1 MVSDGPADND
11 PDDLFAG
18 QNDPALSPNDGRSP
32 LVSSSSPMS
41 GPSSVAGPS
50 SSTDAPMVQPVLFA
64 AERAALYAGL
74 MESTLTV
81 DANDVASNAD
91 RGSVTSRAIALG
103 LAQRLKYTVTAQRG
117 AGQTAGNDFEA
128 LCASFVRNTFLQL
141 GHIRPGLWK
150 VEQYRGQRRAG
161 LAMYE
166 QYAHLEALDAAARN
180 NPELAAALGSDYT
193 IKPDVVVWRSPEPDS
208 TINASQP
215 LVDASVAT
223 RSPLRLSVNQRPIL
237 HASLSCKWTLR
248 SDRAQNARSEAL
260 NLIRNR
266 KGHLPHIAVI
276 TAEPLPSRLASIA
289 LGTGDVDCVYHFALH
304 ELQDTVASLNLPD
317 AQDMLA
323 VMVEGRRLKDISD
336 LPLDI
341 SV

>member
-1 MVSDGPADND
+1 MNDTPADKRS
-11 PDDLFAG
+11 DDLFG
-18 QNDPALSPNDGRSP
+18 DVFGGHPDPATAATPPPVTGTP
-32 LVSSSSPMS
+32 T
-41 GPSSVAGPS
+41 A
-50 SSTDAPMVQPVLFA
+50 QPVRPVRFA
-64 AERAALYAGL
+64 TERAALYAGL

-91 RGSVTSRAIALG
+91 RGSAASRAIALG
-103 LAQRLKYTVTAQRG
+103 LARRLKYTVTAERG

-141 GHIRPGLWK
+141 GHLRPGAWT
-150 VEQYRGQRRAG
+150 VEQYHGQRRAG

-166 QYAHLEALDAAARN
+166 QYAHLEALDKAARD
-180 NPELAAALGSDYT
+180 NPELAAILGSDYT

-208 TINASQP
+208 TINAVQP

-266 KGHLPHIAVI
+266 KGRLPHIAVI

-289 LGTGDVDCVYHFALH
+289 LGTGDVDCVYHFALN
-304 ELQDTVASLNLPD
+304 ELQETVTALNLSD
-317 AQDMLA
+317 AQDMLS
-323 VMVEGRRLKDISD
+323 VMVDGGRLKDISD